1 MSTFGILSSLTR
13 LLKRHEH
20 QLSKILKESWEFI
33 INLKT
38 LVATIWSMFLYYL
51 FSVFA
56 MQRSISLEKINDTE
70 VVSNARNTALRHNSP
85 DVVVPQRRRFRA
97 AGSIFEQY
105 CITIKPKLYRSSS
118 LSDLTAHSSDFTL
131 DYFRNR
137 IKAENRHKES
147 YFNSAGDADTKH
159 CRNHTDTLMSW
170 NFKGKKPKKKADMS
184 PESYASKFAVEYLN
198 NFQREDIDPNASSCA
213 DNSSNEST
221 DQLGTQKAA
230 AFPFKSTPSGNLK
243 VQSNQVVFQSS
254 TVGVLLA
261 DPTQAKVKV
270 KFEGKAGGE
279 HDDEVSQNFDP
290 DMESEPHLHFGPR
303 ETVAATVQSVGKCPL
318 ATDRSA
324 QKPKQSC
331 VREDKGKDLSTL
343 GYAVGEP
350 IDWMRVQLPKKQ
362 DLFQEFY
369 RRIHNYINTDTVI
382 HIGDEEFHCHYIV
395 LQVYSSFFDMN
406 PHREIELP
414 ISNVTPEAFQT
425 IYEWMIFNG
434 VESNKLLKRDNILD
448 LFYAAQYLAIKDLED
463 QCWSFIVNE
472 NLFTEDTAFA
482 LFREARKKGMTPVM
496 DLMVP
501 RVMRFFLPLVASR
514 DFIDLDTEELMIFLK
529 SNYISVTSEIEVL
542 MAGVRWLY
550 GDWSARRRFSVEV
563 MRCVR
568 FGLISPWQLVDIKR
582 NPDNAEILEIVNEPE
597 VQQMVDDGLA
607 YVIIKYWYG
616 NNSKNY
622 YHWIDVLGLTEP
634 AERNW
639 IGEEKNHVTY
649 KDFLS
654 YLEQFMV
661 PKDQMYQQMA
671 MLQPPRRNDDNIP
684 GSMRGM
690 DSEKIEMRRP
700 KMDFPLPATLKGLTG
715 DKDKSFPTMSEFF
728 ENRRKTQEGLQSVS
742 PSNRSPT
749 SVDVDMPMQMP
760 TVNEPRSRG
769 PDLACKHQK
778 QFEEQR
784 KQLELQKQQ
793 LELAQQQRR
802 KQIQQIHMCTIEQE
816 IGSHKHEQIYD
827 PPEKDSEDMNTTNS
841 ETSSGTVETSVTDK
855 NQFSM
860 RRTEKRHSVAASY
873 LAAATAALAGSRS
886 PTSGQPRAQTT
897 TNASRSEATPR
908 ANAPMSQ
915 NNIGS
920 PLISLF
926 NQSKESLAK
935 TNMNKLSTSILGPSN
950 KNYIAEGSL
959 FNWDRE
965 TVLVF
970 GGIDL
975 LTPYGFGGNTGKYIY
990 RFDPVTNV
998 WDYVG
1003 DLPEPRHHH
1012 SVAFLRG
1019 RVYLVGGADPRDDD
1033 IRGKSAV
1040 VSTVWSFEPVS
1051 RSWYSESGLMTP
1063 RKNFG
1068 LVVHRMAMYAI
1079 GGLDKKGRV
1088 LRSVEKFDPKTGSWT
1103 EVRSMSVCRMAVAC
1117 AKYRDYIWVAGGMT
1131 GEKKKPV
1138 CKIVECYNSKTNEW
1152 TEIHSLRFPRCFSTM
1167 FAMNDKLYIVGG
1179 AGKISD
1185 KEKTVSS
1192 VGAIDVWDWQ
1202 MRKWKQETEMS
1213 MPRHGHALA
1222 YLGTQL
1228 IIIGGVT
1235 TIYMRALN
1243 NVESYCC
1250 ERGAWI
1256 RGVATLPSPLSGHG
1270 AVTLPPASLM

>member
-1 MSTFGILSSLTR
+1 
-13 LLKRHEH
+13 
-20 QLSKILKESWEFI
+20 
-33 INLKT
+33 
-38 LVATIWSMFLYYL
+38 
-51 FSVFA
+51 
-56 MQRSISLEKINDTE
+56 
-70 VVSNARNTALRHNSP
+70 
-85 DVVVPQRRRFRA
+85 
-97 AGSIFEQY
+97 
-105 CITIKPKLYRSSS
+105 
-118 LSDLTAHSSDFTL
+118 
-131 DYFRNR
+131 
-137 IKAENRHKES
+137 
-147 YFNSAGDADTKH
+147 
-159 CRNHTDTLMSW
+159 MSW
-170 NFKGKKPKKKADMS
+170 NFKQKKPKKKPEMS
-184 PESYASKFAVEYLN
+184 PESYASKFAAEYLN
-198 NFQREDIDPNASSCA
+198 NFRRDKDETDANTTSCA
-213 DNSSNEST
+213 DNSSMDST
-221 DQLGTQKAA
+221 DNCGIQKGA

-270 KFEGKAGGE
+270 KFEGKAAGE
-279 HDDEVSQNFDP
+279 PDDDDSQNLNDA
-290 DMESEPHLHFGPR
+290 DSEHQMFRPKELQTANFTTKSGM
-303 ETVAATVQSVGKCPL
+303 
-318 ATDRSA
+318 TDRSGK
-324 QKPKQSC
+324 QKVPPK
-331 VREDKGKDLSTL
+331 DTLGKDLGSL
-343 GYAVGEP
+343 GYTTAEP
-350 IDWMRVQLPKKQ
+350 IDWMRVQLPKKL

-369 RRIHNYINTDTVI
+369 RRIHNYTNTDTII

-406 PHREIELP
+406 PHKEIELP
-414 ISNVTPEAFQT
+414 TTSVTPEAFQT

-448 LFYAAQYLAIKDLED
+448 LFCAAQYLAIKDLED

-482 LFREARKKGMTPVM
+482 LFREARKRGMTPVM

-514 DFIDLDTEELMIFLK
+514 DFITLEPEELMLFLK

-550 GDWSARRRFSVEV
+550 GDWSSRRKFAVDV

-582 NPDNAEILEIVNEPE
+582 NPDNAEILEIVNESE

-616 NNSKNY
+616 NSSKNY

-649 KDFLS
+649 KEFLK

-671 MLQPPRRNDDNIP
+671 MMQPHRRNDDMP
-684 GSMRGM
+684 GNMRSMDNDKM
-690 DSEKIEMRRP
+690 EMRRP

-728 ENRRKTQEGLQSVS
+728 ENRRKAHEGS
-742 PSNRSPT
+742 PTMSNRSPPSLEVDT
-749 SVDVDMPMQMP
+749 SPQMP
-760 TVNEPRSRG
+760 PISECRRS
-769 PDLACKHQK
+769 PDSVCKHQK
-778 QFEEQR
+778 Q
-784 KQLELQKQQ
+784 LEMQQ
-793 LELAQQQRR
+793 VSNKNGQMYE
-802 KQIQQIHMCTIEQE
+802 
-816 IGSHKHEQIYD
+816 
-827 PPEKDSEDMNTTNS
+827 PPEKDSAEDLNTTMS
-841 ETSSGTVETSVTDK
+841 ETSSATVDTSMTDK
-855 NQFSM
+855 NQYIM
-860 RRTEKRHSVAASY
+860 RRSDKRHSVAATY
-873 LAAATAALAGSRS
+873 LAAATAALAGSRGGNQS
-886 PTSGQPRAQTT
+886 PSGPRPLAA
-897 TNASRSEATPR
+897 TNASRSEPATR

-915 NNIGS
+915 NNVGS
-920 PLISLF
+920 PQISLF

-935 TNMNKLSTSILGPSN
+935 MNMNKLSTSILGPSN

-970 GGIDL
+970 GGIDPH
-975 LTPYGFGGNTGKYIY
+975 TTYGFGGNTGKYIY

-1033 IRGKSAV
+1033 VRGKSVV
-1040 VSTVWSFEPVS
+1040 VSTVWSFEPVT
-1051 RSWYSESGLMTP
+1051 RSWYSENGLMTP

-1079 GGLDKKGRV
+1079 GGQDKKGRV
-1088 LRSVEKFDPKTGSWT
+1088 LRSVEKFDPKTGSWS
-1103 EVRSMSVCRMAVAC
+1103 EVRSMSVARMAVAC
-1117 AKYRDYIWVAGGMT
+1117 AKYREYIWVAGGMT

-1179 AGKISD
+1179 AGKVSEKD
-1185 KEKTVSS
+1185 KTASS
-1192 VGAIDVWDWQ
+1192 VGAIDAWDWKE
-1202 MRKWKQETEMS
+1202 REWRQETEMS

-1243 NVESYCC
+1243 NVESFCC

-1256 RGVATLPSPLSGHG
+1256 RGVATLPTPMSGHG

>member
-1 MSTFGILSSLTR
+1 
-13 LLKRHEH
+13 
-20 QLSKILKESWEFI
+20 
-33 INLKT
+33 
-38 LVATIWSMFLYYL
+38 
-51 FSVFA
+51 
-56 MQRSISLEKINDTE
+56 MQRSISLDKINVTE
-70 VVSNARNTALRHNSP
+70 VVSNARNSALNNSP
-85 DVVVPQRRRFRA
+85 EIVLPQKRRLRP
-97 AGSIFEQY
+97 AGSIFEHY

-118 LSDLTAHSSDFTL
+118 LSDLTEYSSDFNLVYYKQKYLAHTKL
-131 DYFRNR
+131 
-137 IKAENRHKES
+137 KQS
-147 YFNSAGDADTKH
+147 YYNSAGDAGPTYYRQDI
-159 CRNHTDTLMSW
+159 DTLMSW
-170 NFKGKKPKKKADMS
+170 NFKGKKPRKKLDMS
-184 PESYASKFAVEYLN
+184 PESYASKFATEYLS
-198 NFQREDIDPNASSCA
+198 NFQRDRDETDLNPSSCA
-213 DNSSNEST
+213 DNSSTDST
-221 DQLGTQKAA
+221 DQFGVQKGAT
-230 AFPFKSTPSGNLK
+230 FPFKSTPSGNLK

-270 KFEGKAGGE
+270 KFEGKAAGE
-279 HDDEVSQNFDP
+279 PDDDASNSYDNEVD
-290 DMESEPHLHFGPR
+290 SEPQLQYGPR
-303 ETVAATVQSVGKCPL
+303 DIQNSNFTGKAPN
-318 ATDRSA
+318 DRNA
-324 QKPKQSC
+324 KPKSPNHSDD
-331 VREDKGKDLSTL
+331 RGKDLASL
-343 GYAVGEP
+343 GYAVAEP

-369 RRIHNYINTDTVI
+369 RRIHNYINTDTVVR
-382 HIGDEEFHCHYIV
+382 IGDEEFHCHFIV

-414 ISNVTPEAFQT
+414 ITNVTPEAFQI

-448 LFYAAQYLAIKDLED
+448 LFCAAQFLAVKDLED

-482 LFREARKKGMTPVM
+482 LFREARKKCMTPVM

-514 DFIDLDTEELMIFLK
+514 DFIGLEPEELMTFLK

-550 GDWSARRRFSVEV
+550 GDWMTRRRFAVDV

-634 AERNW
+634 ADRNW

-649 KDFLS
+649 KDFLK

-671 MLQPPRRNDDNIP
+671 MMQPPRRNDDLP
-684 GSMRGM
+684 GNMRGM
-690 DSEKIEMRRP
+690 DNDKMEMRRP
-700 KMDFPLPATLKGLTG
+700 KMDFPLPATLKGLSG

-728 ENRRKTQEGLQSVS
+728 EHKRKAQEGGGNQSIS
-742 PSNRSPT
+742 PSNRSPPSIDMDIAVQAPILSKCRRSPET
-749 SVDVDMPMQMP
+749 S
-760 TVNEPRSRG
+760 
-769 PDLACKHQK
+769 CKHQEHL
-778 QFEEQR
+778 EEHR
-784 KQLELQKQQ
+784 KLLEHQTQQ
-793 LELAQQQRR
+793 MQMAQQTRR
-802 KQIQQIHMCTIEQE
+802 KQIQQIHMCSVEQDS
-816 IGSHKHEQIYD
+816 GSQKHEQMYD
-827 PPEKDSEDMNTTNS
+827 PPEKDSAEDLNSTMS
-841 ETSSGTVETSVTDK
+841 ETSNDTIETSITEK
-855 NQFSM
+855 NQFSI
-860 RRTEKRHSVAASY
+860 RRSEKRHSVAATY
-873 LAAATAALAGSRS
+873 LAAATAALSGSRRGSQS
-886 PTSGQPRAQTT
+886 PSGPRPQTP
-897 TNASRSEATPR
+897 TNMSRTEPIQR
-908 ANAPMSQ
+908 PNPLLSQ
-915 NNIGS
+915 NNICS
-920 PLISLF
+920 PEISLF

-935 TNMNKLSTSILGPSN
+935 MNMNKLSTSILGPSN
-950 KNYIAEGSL
+950 KNYNAEGSL

-970 GGIDL
+970 GGIDPH
-975 LTPYGFGGNTGKYIY
+975 TTYGLGGNTGNYIY

-1033 IRGKSAV
+1033 IRGKSVV

-1051 RSWYSESGLMTP
+1051 RSWYSENGLMTP

-1079 GGLDKKGRV
+1079 GGQDKKGRV

-1103 EVRSMSVCRMAVAC
+1103 EIRSMIIARMAVAC
-1117 AKYRDYIWVAGGMT
+1117 AKYREYIWVAGGMT

-1138 CKIVECYNSKTNEW
+1138 CRIVECYNSKTNEW

-1179 AGKISD
+1179 AGKVSEKD
-1185 KEKTVSS
+1185 KTASS
-1192 VGAIDVWDWQ
+1192 VGAIDVWDWKERQ
-1202 MRKWKQETEMS
+1202 WRQETEMS

-1235 TIYMRALN
+1235 TIYMRAIN
-1243 NVESYCC
+1243 NVESFCC

>member
-1 MSTFGILSSLTR
+1 
-13 LLKRHEH
+13 
-20 QLSKILKESWEFI
+20 
-33 INLKT
+33 
-38 LVATIWSMFLYYL
+38 
-51 FSVFA
+51 
-56 MQRSISLEKINDTE
+56 
-70 VVSNARNTALRHNSP
+70 
-85 DVVVPQRRRFRA
+85 
-97 AGSIFEQY
+97 
-105 CITIKPKLYRSSS
+105 
-118 LSDLTAHSSDFTL
+118 
-131 DYFRNR
+131 
-137 IKAENRHKES
+137 
-147 YFNSAGDADTKH
+147 
-159 CRNHTDTLMSW
+159 MSW
-170 NFKGKKPKKKADMS
+170 NFKGKKPKKKSQMT

-198 NFQREDIDPNASSCA
+198 NFQKDSDPNPSSCA
-213 DNSSNEST
+213 DNSSIESA
-221 DQLGTQKAA
+221 DQLGLQKGA

-270 KFEGKAGGE
+270 KFEGKAAGE
-279 HDDEVSQNFDP
+279 PDDETSQNYDHEI
-290 DMESEPHLHFGPR
+290 DSEPQIQFKTR
-303 ETVAATVQSVGKCPL
+303 ETINANVQVKNTL
-318 ATDRSA
+318 ADRTA
-324 QKPKQSC
+324 KPKAPC
-331 VREDKGKDLSTL
+331 IREDNNMGKDLGSL
-343 GYAVGEP
+343 GYAVAEP

-369 RRIHNYINTDTVI
+369 RRIHNYINTDTII

-395 LQVYSSFFDMN
+395 LQVYSSFFDIN

-414 ISNVTPEAFQT
+414 TANVSPEAFQT

-434 VESNKLLKRDNILD
+434 NESNKLLKRENILD

-501 RVMRFFLPLVASR
+501 RVMKFFLPLVASK
-514 DFIDLDTEELMIFLK
+514 DFINLETDELMIFLK

-550 GDWSARRRFSVEV
+550 GDWSSRRRFAVDV

-582 NPDNAEILEIVNEPE
+582 NPDNAEILEIVNESE

-622 YHWIDVLGLTEP
+622 YHWIDVLGLSEP

-649 KDFLS
+649 KDFLN

-661 PKDQMYQQMA
+661 PKEQMYQQMA
-671 MLQPPRRNDDNIP
+671 MMQPPRRNDDNIP

-690 DSEKIEMRRP
+690 DNDKMDMRRP

-728 ENRRKTQEGLQSVS
+728 EHRKRAQEGQPSVCAS
-742 PSNRSPT
+742 ARSPISLDQDT
-749 SVDVDMPMQMP
+749 SIQMP
-760 TVNEPRSRG
+760 TVAEPRMRS
-769 PDLACKHQK
+769 PELACKHQK
-778 QFEEQR
+778 HFEEQR

-816 IGSHKHEQIYD
+816 LTASKIEHNMYD
-827 PPEKDSEDMNTTNS
+827 PPEKDSAEDLNTTNS
-841 ETSSGTVETSVTDK
+841 DSSSGTIETSLTEK
-855 NQFSM
+855 NQYAM
-860 RRTEKRHSVAASY
+860 RRSEKRHSVAASY

-886 PTSGQPRAQTT
+886 PTSGPRTQAATI
-897 TNASRSEATPR
+897 ASRSEATPR
-908 ANAPMSQ
+908 NNPPMLQ

-920 PLISLF
+920 PPISLF

-935 TNMNKLSTSILGPSN
+935 MNMNKLSTSILGPSN

-1012 SVAFLRG
+1012 SVGFLRG

-1088 LRSVEKFDPKTGSWT
+1088 LRSVEKFDPKTGSWS

-1117 AKYRDYIWVAGGMT
+1117 AKYREYIWVAGGMT

-1179 AGKISD
+1179 AGKVSE
-1185 KEKTVSS
+1185 KEKTVNS
-1192 VGAIDVWDWQ
+1192 VGAIDVWDWKL
-1202 MRKWKQETEMS
+1202 RKWKQETEMS

-1243 NVESYCC
+1243 NVESFCC

>member
-1 MSTFGILSSLTR
+1 
-13 LLKRHEH
+13 
-20 QLSKILKESWEFI
+20 
-33 INLKT
+33 
-38 LVATIWSMFLYYL
+38 
-51 FSVFA
+51 

-85 DVVVPQRRRFRA
+85 DVD
-97 AGSIFEQY
+97 SIDHVAMQ
-105 CITIKPKLYRSSS
+105 
-118 LSDLTAHSSDFTL
+118 
-131 DYFRNR
+131 
-137 IKAENRHKES
+137 
-147 YFNSAGDADTKH
+147 
-159 CRNHTDTLMSW
+159 
-170 NFKGKKPKKKADMS
+170 KG
-184 PESYASKFAVEYLN
+184 
-198 NFQREDIDPNASSCA
+198 
-213 DNSSNEST
+213 
-221 DQLGTQKAA
+221 A

-243 VQSNQVVFQSS
+243 VQSNQEQEE
-254 TVGVLLA
+254 
-261 DPTQAKVKV
+261 D
-270 KFEGKAGGE
+270 
-279 HDDEVSQNFDP
+279 
-290 DMESEPHLHFGPR
+290 SEPQLQFGPR
-303 ETVAATVQSVGKCPL
+303 ETLNANIQTKPTVPNDRNGKMKLPP
-318 ATDRSA
+318 D
-324 QKPKQSC
+324 
-331 VREDKGKDLSTL
+331 VREDKGKDLGSL
-343 GYAVGEP
+343 GYTIGEP
-350 IDWMRVQLPKKQ
+350 IDWMRA
-362 DLFQEFY
+362 
-369 RRIHNYINTDTVI
+369 
-382 HIGDEEFHCHYIV
+382 
-395 LQVYSSFFDMN
+395 S
-406 PHREIELP
+406 
-414 ISNVTPEAFQT
+414 VTPEAFQT

-434 VESNKLLKRDNILD
+434 VESNKMLKRDNILD

-472 NLFTEDTAFA
+472 SLFSEDTAFA
-482 LFREARKKGMTPVM
+482 LFREARKKGMKPVM

-514 DFIDLDTEELMIFLK
+514 DFIDLDPEELMIFLK

-550 GDWSARRRFSVEV
+550 GDWSARRQYAVDV

-649 KDFLS
+649 KDFLQ

-671 MLQPPRRNDDNIP
+671 MMQPPRRNDDNIP
-684 GSMRGM
+684 GTMRCM
-690 DSEKIEMRRP
+690 DNDKMEMRRP

-728 ENRRKTQEGLQSVS
+728 ENRRK
-742 PSNRSPT
+742 
-749 SVDVDMPMQMP
+749 
-760 TVNEPRSRG
+760 
-769 PDLACKHQK
+769 
-778 QFEEQR
+778 EQR
-784 KQLELQKQQ
+784 KQKELQKQQ
-793 LELAQQQRR
+793 ELAQQQRR
-802 KQIQQIHMCTIEQE
+802 KQAQQIHVCSVEPDAVSNKQ
-816 IGSHKHEQIYD
+816 EQIYE
-827 PPEKDSEDMNTTNS
+827 PPEKDSAEDMNTTNS
-841 ETSSGTVETSVTDK
+841 ETSSGTAETSIADK
-855 NQFSM
+855 YGM

-873 LAAATAALAGSRS
+873 LAAATAALAGSR
-886 PTSGQPRAQTT
+886 R
-897 TNASRSEATPR
+897 
-908 ANAPMSQ
+908 
-915 NNIGS
+915 
-920 PLISLF
+920 
-926 NQSKESLAK
+926 
-935 TNMNKLSTSILGPSN
+935 NKLSTSILGPSN

-970 GGIDL
+970 GGIDH
-975 LTPYGFGGNTGKYIY
+975 LTTYGFGGNIGKYIY

-1051 RSWYSESGLMTP
+1051 RSWFSESGLMTP

-1068 LVVHRMAMYAI
+1068 LVVHRMAI
-1079 GGLDKKGRV
+1079 
-1088 LRSVEKFDPKTGSWT
+1088 
-1103 EVRSMSVCRMAVAC
+1103 
-1117 AKYRDYIWVAGGMT
+1117 
-1131 GEKKKPV
+1131 
-1138 CKIVECYNSKTNEW
+1138 W

-1179 AGKISD
+1179 AGKVSD
-1185 KEKTVSS
+1185 KEQTVTS
-1192 VGAIDVWDWQ
+1192 VGAIDVWDWKL
-1202 MRKWKQETEMS
+1202 RKWRQETEMS

-1228 IIIGGVT
+1228 IIIGT
-1235 TIYMRALN
+1235 YLF
-1243 NVESYCC
+1243 
-1250 ERGAWI
+1250 
-1256 RGVATLPSPLSGHG
+1256 LD
-1270 AVTLPPASLM
+1270 

>member
-1 MSTFGILSSLTR
+1 MFGIYSSLTR

-38 LVATIWSMFLYYL
+38 LVATIWFMFLYYL
-51 FSVFA
+51 FSIFE

-70 VVSNARNTALRHNSP
+70 VVANARNTALRHNSP
-85 DVVVPQRRRFRA
+85 DVVIPQRRRFKPS
-97 AGSIFEQY
+97 GSIFEQY

-118 LSDLTAHSSDFTL
+118 LSELTPQSSDFTL
-131 DYFRNR
+131 DYFKSRVKAGNR
-137 IKAENRHKES
+137 RRES
-147 YFNSAGDADTKH
+147 YFNSCGDNNVNICAH
-159 CRNHTDTLMSW
+159 HTDTLMSW
-170 NFKGKKPKKKADMS
+170 NFKGKKPKKKQEMS
-184 PESYASKFAVEYLN
+184 PESYASKFAVDYIN
-198 NFQREDIDPNASSCA
+198 SYQAEDADPNASSCA
-213 DNSSNEST
+213 DNSSVDST
-221 DQLGTQKAA
+221 EHLGVQKGA

-270 KFEGKAGGE
+270 KIEGKAGGE
-279 HDDEVSQNFDP
+279 PDDEISQNFDQE
-290 DMESEPHLHFGPR
+290 DDLEPQLQFGPR
-303 ETVAATVQSVGKCPL
+303 ETLNANMQTKTVML
-318 ATDRSA
+318 TDRSGKM
-324 QKPKQSC
+324 KPPPE
-331 VREDKGKDLSTL
+331 VREKEDKGKDLGSL
-343 GYAVGEP
+343 GYTMGEP

-369 RRIHNYINTDTVI
+369 RRINNYINTDTVI

-414 ISNVTPEAFQT
+414 IANVTPEAFQT

-434 VESNKLLKRDNILD
+434 VESNKMLKRDNILD

-472 NLFTEDTAFA
+472 NLFSEDTAFA

-501 RVMRFFLPLVASR
+501 RVMRFFLPLVASK
-514 DFIDLDTEELMIFLK
+514 DFIHLEPEELMVFLK

-550 GDWSARRRFSVEV
+550 GDWSARRQYAVDV

-649 KDFLS
+649 KDFLQ

-671 MLQPPRRNDDNIP
+671 MMQPLRRNDDNIP
-684 GSMRGM
+684 GTMRGM
-690 DSEKIEMRRP
+690 DTDKIEMRRP
-700 KMDFPLPATLKGLTG
+700 KMDFPLPATLKGLAG

-728 ENRRKTQEGLQSVS
+728 ENRRKQNQEGQQSMS
-742 PSNRSPT
+742 PSNRSP
-749 SVDVDMPMQMP
+749 SMEVDMAMHMP
-760 TVNEPRSRG
+760 ILAESRMRG
-769 PDLACKHQK
+769 PELACKHQK

-784 KQLELQKQQ
+784 KQKELQKQQ
-793 LELAQQQRR
+793 ELAQQQQRR
-802 KQIQQIHMCTIEQE
+802 KQIQQIHMCSVETDAVSNKQ
-816 IGSHKHEQIYD
+816 EQIYE
-827 PPEKDSEDMNTTNS
+827 PPEKDSAEDLNTTNS
-841 ETSSGTVETSVTDK
+841 ETSSGTAETSIADK
-855 NQFSM
+855 NQYAM

-886 PTSGQPRAQTT
+886 PTSGSRPSPPA
-897 TNASRSEATPR
+897 NASRSEATPR
-908 ANAPMSQ
+908 PNAPMSQ

-920 PLISLF
+920 PQISLF

-970 GGIDL
+970 GGIDH
-975 LTPYGFGGNTGKYIY
+975 LTTYGFGGNIGKYIY

-1051 RSWYSESGLMTP
+1051 RSWFSESGLMTP

-1088 LRSVEKFDPKTGSWT
+1088 LRSVEKFDPKTGSWS
-1103 EVRSMSVCRMAVAC
+1103 EVRSMSVCRMALAC
-1117 AKYRDYIWVAGGMT
+1117 AKYREYIWVAGGMT

-1138 CKIVECYNSKTNEW
+1138 CKIVECYNSTTNEW

-1179 AGKISD
+1179 AGKVSD
-1185 KEKTVSS
+1185 KEQTVTS
-1192 VGAIDVWDWQ
+1192 VGAIDVWDWKL
-1202 MRKWKQETEMS
+1202 RKWRQETEMS

-1243 NVESYCC
+1243 NVESFCC